1 MVRVRWGFGL
11 PRRRADNLGVL
22 GPEPL
27 NDVIADV
34 FDVSRIVSGKVRIDV
49 QVIDAAAVRGVSLPV
64 VGELLG

>member
-1 MVRVRWGFGL
+1 VVRVRWGFGL